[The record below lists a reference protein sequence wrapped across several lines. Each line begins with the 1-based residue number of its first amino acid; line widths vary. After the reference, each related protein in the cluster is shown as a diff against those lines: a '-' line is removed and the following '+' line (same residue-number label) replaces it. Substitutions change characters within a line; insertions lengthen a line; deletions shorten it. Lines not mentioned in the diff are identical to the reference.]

1 MGGARTQAGDEGKRD
16 NGHGSGP
23 RPYDEETDPRSRR
36 QMDHLVVIPHPNP
49 IALEARS
56 IQHNAVPDG
65 AVGLG
70 YYYDDRL
77 IARSVVASSALETI
91 QSLLA
96 APVSV
101 ALAAREDGK
110 GNING
115 RICLVLPVEP
125 DGSEGEGES
134 AEAEPWKS
142 SIPAPP
148 PEIEAGYGGSEG
160 EEDEDSPKFAL
171 LPIGNVIR
179 AADDRRHPDDVAHD
193 AKEMLDNLLLGA
205 GRDAVE
211 KAIDDLLNS
220 I

>member
-1 MGGARTQAGDEGKRD
+1 
-16 NGHGSGP
+16 
-23 RPYDEETDPRSRR
+23 
-36 QMDHLVVIPHPNP
+36 MDHLVVVPHPNP

-56 IQHNAVPDG
+56 IRHNAVPEG

-77 IARSVVASSALETI
+77 IARSVVAASALDTI

-96 APVSV
+96 TPVSV

-110 GNING
+110 GNIDG
-115 RICLVLPVEP
+115 RICLVLPVES
-125 DGSEGEGES
+125 SEGEGER
-134 AEAEPWKS
+134 EEVEKEPWKS

-148 PEIEAGYGGSEG
+148 PELGSGYGGVDAEA
-160 EEDEDSPKFAL
+160 EEDGPQFAL
-171 LPIGNVIR
+171 LPIGNVVR
-179 AADDRRHPDDVAHD
+179 AADDRKHPDDVAHD
-193 AKEMLDNLLLGA
+193 AKEMLDNLLVG
-205 GRDAVE
+205 GGKDAVR

>member
-1 MGGARTQAGDEGKRD
+1 
-16 NGHGSGP
+16 
-23 RPYDEETDPRSRR
+23 
-36 QMDHLVVIPHPNP
+36 MDHLVVVPHPTP

-56 IQHNAVPDG
+56 IRHNAVPEG

-77 IARSVVASSALETI
+77 IARSVVASNALDTI

-96 APVSV
+96 SPVSV
-101 ALAAREDGK
+101 ALAAREDDD
-110 GNING
+110 GNIDG

-125 DGSEGEGES
+125 DAEDGSTAGADSEE
-134 AEAEPWKS
+134 EPWKS
-142 SIPAPP
+142 SVPAPP
-148 PEIEAGYGGSEG
+148 PEIESSYGGGQPVEGG
-160 EEDEDSPKFAL
+160 EEDEDPRFAL

-179 AADDRRHPDDVAHD
+179 PMEERHHPDELAHD
-193 AKEMLDNLLLGA
+193 VKEMLDNLLTG
-205 GRDAVE
+205 GGEDAVE